1 VANPTDSV
9 RLYFRLVSISIRGQ
23 MQYRASFLLYSI
35 GTLLFGFF
43 EFATI
48 LVLFGRFG
56 SLRGWQLGEVG
67 LFYGVVNTSYAI
79 ADSIGRGF
87 DTFSLQVVS
96 GEFDRTLLRPRSTEL
111 QVLAHDLPLYRVGRL
126 LQALAIMVWAALNAG
141 IVWNP
146 AKGALVALAV
156 AGGVAIFNGLVVLQ
170 ATMCFWSTQS
180 LEVMNSFTSGGV
192 ETLQWPL
199 PIFNRWFARLFIF
212 VIPLACVSYFPML
225 VVLDKPDAF
234 SFPTWFHVVSPLAGF
249 IFLGMCLLVWKVG
262 VRHYRSTGS

>member
-1 VANPTDSV
+1 MASLVDSV
-9 RLYFRLVSISIRGQ
+9 RLYFRLVGISIRSQ
-23 MQYRASFLLYSI
+23 MQYRASFILNTIGSLLI
-35 GTLLFGFF
+35 TFA

-48 LVLFGRFG
+48 LVLFARFG
-56 SLRGWQLGEVG
+56 SLRGWRLGEVA
-67 LFYGVVNTSYAI
+67 LFYGLINISYAI
-79 ADSIGRGF
+79 ADAIGRGF
-87 DTFSLQVVS
+87 DKFSLQVIS
-96 GEFDRTLLRPRSTEL
+96 GEFDRTLLRPRATEL
-111 QVLAHDLPLYRVGRL
+111 QVLAHDLPLRRAGRL
-126 LQALAIMVWAALNAG
+126 LQGLAITVWAAVNAG
-141 IVWNP
+141 IAWNL
-146 AKGALVALAV
+146 AKGALVALSV
-156 AGGVAIFNGLVVLQ
+156 LGGVAIFTGLVVLQ